1 MSDNSFRARW
11 ETGERW
17 YEAILT
23 QDLLGDW
30 IVLRVWGGK
39 GSRRHGQKTD
49 MVNSEADGR
58 NLIEQ
63 IHKTRIHRKPAYE
76 RVL

>member
-1 MSDNSFRARW
+1 MDNSFRTRW
-11 ETGERW
+11 ESSQRW
-17 YEAILT
+17 YEVILT

-30 IVLRVWGGK
+30 IVLRAWGGK
-39 GSRRHGQKTD
+39 DSHRHGQKTD
-49 MVNSEADGR
+49 LVSSEVEGR